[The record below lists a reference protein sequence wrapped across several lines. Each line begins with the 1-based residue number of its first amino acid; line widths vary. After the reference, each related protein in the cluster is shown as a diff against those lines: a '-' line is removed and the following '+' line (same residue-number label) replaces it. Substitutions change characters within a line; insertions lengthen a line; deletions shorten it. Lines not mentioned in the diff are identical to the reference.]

1 MSISGVNNPLTSGL
15 GAIGRPLS
23 PAAPGGASGG
33 AGAANGT
40 SGARPGVM
48 RPTAPPTVLPQRGTT
63 SLGGTQATLP
73 AEAPAGT
80 DPALWGVLTSEERS
94 FFAKSATSGPLTY
107 GRVAAGVQALQ
118 GNTTA
123 AANAFGAAARGARLD
138 VKA

>member
-15 GAIGRPLS
+15 GSIGRPLTPS
-23 PAAPGGASGG
+23 APGGAGS
-33 AGAANGT
+33 ANGT
-40 SGARPGVM
+40 AGTRPGAA
-48 RPTAPPTVLPQRGTT
+48 RPTAPPTSLPLRGTT

-73 AEAPAGT
+73 AEAPSGT
-80 DPALWGVLTSEERS
+80 DPELWGVLTSEERS

-118 GNTTA
+118 GNTA
-123 AANAFGAAARGARLD
+123 AAATNAFGAAARGARLD

>member
-15 GAIGRPLS
+15 GAIGRPLTPS
-23 PAAPGGASGG
+23 APGGANG
-33 AGAANGT
+33 AGTPGV
-40 SGARPGVM
+40 RPGVA
-48 RPTAPPTVLPQRGTT
+48 RPTAPATPLPLRGAT
-63 SLGGTQATLP
+63 SPLGGAQASLP

-118 GNTTA
+118 GNTA
-123 AANAFGAAARGARLD
+123 AANAFGAAARGGRLD